1 MESIIGII
9 KDRYIFKGEEYST
22 LNLRDLL
29 DKLNKNRKIIIFD
42 ENILIKKYKFEG
54 KNLEKFIDDKIKDEF
69 SNREELLFHYEYIK
83 KENIVFL
90 YSTKNILSKE
100 LYKNVRT
107 LEINP
112 IQFWIKNYLC
122 KNYKIKDYLAILKFN
137 NNYYLIDVAQG
148 IVVNSFLYSHL
159 DELKKKINEDNKNKI
174 IVIDFLVS
182 ELKFNKDFIVGKAG
196 EVLYEKIYKK

>member
-29 DKLNKNRKIIIFD
+29 DNLNKNRKIIIFD

-122 KNYKIKDYLAILKFN
+122 KNYKIKNYLAILKFN

-174 IVIDFLVS
+174 IVIDSLVS

>member
-174 IVIDFLVS
+174 IVIDSLVS